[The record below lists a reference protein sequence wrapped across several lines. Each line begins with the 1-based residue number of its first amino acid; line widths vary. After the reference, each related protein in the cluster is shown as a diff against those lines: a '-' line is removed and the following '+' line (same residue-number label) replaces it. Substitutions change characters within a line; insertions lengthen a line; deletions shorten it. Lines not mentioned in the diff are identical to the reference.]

1 MRTLPSMLTNF
12 FVLSVIYYLFIH
24 LFVCLL
30 KKTDLYQK
38 TLQKKDTENKKEVE
52 GGGGEKLTMLTLSL
66 SPSTFSDQN
75 IACCR

>member
-30 KKTDLYQK
+30 KNWLISEDI
-38 TLQKKDTENKKEVE
+38 QKKDTENKKEVE
-52 GGGGEKLTMLTLSL
+52 GGGGRKTNDVDTITVTFHVLWPKYSML
-66 SPSTFSDQN
+66 
-75 IACCR
+75 

>member
-30 KKTDLYQK
+30 KNWLISEDI
-38 TLQKKDTENKKEVE
+38 QKKDTENKREVE
-52 GGGGEKLTMLTLSL
+52 GGGRKTNDVDTITV
-66 SPSTFSDQN
+66 TFHVL
-75 IACCR
+75 

>member
-30 KKTDLYQK
+30 KNWLISEDI
-38 TLQKKDTENKKEVE
+38 QKKDTENKKEVE
-52 GGGGEKLTMLTLSL
+52 GGGAK
-66 SPSTFSDQN
+66 N
-75 IACCR
+75 

>member
-30 KKTDLYQK
+30 KNWLISEDI
-38 TLQKKDTENKKEVE
+38 QKKDTENKKEVE
-52 GGGGEKLTMLTLSL
+52 GGGGQK
-66 SPSTFSDQN
+66 N
-75 IACCR
+75 